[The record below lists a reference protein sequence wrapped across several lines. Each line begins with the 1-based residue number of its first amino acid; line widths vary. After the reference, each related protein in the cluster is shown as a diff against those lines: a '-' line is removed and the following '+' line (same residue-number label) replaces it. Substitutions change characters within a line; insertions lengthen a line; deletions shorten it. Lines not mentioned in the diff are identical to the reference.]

1 MADIDKLKE
10 IKSDL
15 REIFKALLYMIL
27 GLLTGI
33 VTVVYKILVG
43 SIPAYLSVLG
53 GIGLIVTFLII
64 LYTLKIWNKMQE
76 INEEMKNVD

>member
-15 REIFKALLYMIL
+15 REVFKALLYVIL

-33 VTVVYKILVG
+33 VTIVYKILAG
-43 SIPAYLSVLG
+43 SIPSYISILG
-53 GIGLIVTFLII
+53 GVGLIVTFLIT
-64 LYTLKIWNKMQE
+64 LYTLQIWNKMQDL
-76 INEEMKNVD
+76 NEEMKNVD